1 MAIVAGSIIVG
12 PGRLRTNVVS
22 TDSTLD
28 AAVVATA
35 TPVWAVSWVDLGL
48 TDGGADL
55 SIERSYA
62 NHTVDQ
68 SADWVA
74 STITERHASLATSI
88 VSTTLDNLKLANNGG
103 TITTGANW
111 DKYEPQIDLIATPE
125 TYITLALEGKNQA
138 GKSVIVVIRRALN
151 VDKISMPFKKDA
163 KTMYSVA
170 WGGHFVSDTTAPFV
184 VYTQK

>member
-12 PGRLRTNVVS
+12 PGRLRTNIVS
-22 TDSTLD
+22 TDNSLD
-28 AAVVATA
+28 TAVVATT
-35 TPVWAVSWVDLGL
+35 TPVWGASWIDLGL

-55 SIERSYA
+55 SIERKYA

-68 SADWVA
+68 SPDWVA
-74 STITERHASLATSI
+74 STITERHAALATNI

-103 TITTGANW
+103 TLTTAVNW
-111 DKYEPQIDLIATPE
+111 NKYEPQIDLINTPE

-138 GKSVIVVIRRALN
+138 GKSIIVVIRRALN

-163 KTMYSVA
+163 KTMFSVA
-170 WGGHFVSDTTAPFV
+170 WGGHYVSDTTAPFV
-184 VYTQK
+184 VYTQV